1 MWELQLEPGQSSGLH
16 THVYPYTFYVL
27 NSSTLEVTGA
37 DGAVLLTFTGKVRHT
52 THTENRVQ
60 GRKSH
65 QALLKLFHTKLLL

>member
-37 DGAVLLTFTGKVRHT
+37 DGEVLLTFTGKVRRTHHT
-52 THTENRVQ
+52 
-60 GRKSH
+60 
-65 QALLKLFHTKLLL
+65 